1 MNSRS
6 RIPKYIKT
14 PFLLSFLI
22 TTAMLLST
30 LIFFFRIQPQVPIFY
45 SLARPSQHLASKH
58 WLFLFPAISFIISS
72 SHLIIVKIIK
82 HADQLLMKLFA
93 WTTFG
98 IQLVLGLALLR
109 IIVIIT

>member
-1 MNSRS
+1 
-6 RIPKYIKT
+6 
-14 PFLLSFLI
+14 
-22 TTAMLLST
+22 MLLST
-30 LIFFFRIQPQVPIFY
+30 LVFFFRVQPQVPIFY
-45 SLARPSQHLASKH
+45 SLARPSQHLAPKH
-58 WLFLFPAISFIISS
+58 WLFLFPALSAIISF
-72 SHLIIVKIIK
+72 SHLIIARVIK

>member
-6 RIPKYIKT
+6 RIPQYLKT

-22 TTAMLLST
+22 TTVMLLST
-30 LIFFFRIQPQVPIFY
+30 LIFFFRVQPQVPIFY
-45 SLARPSQHLASKH
+45 SLARSSQHLAPKH
-58 WLFLFPAISFIISS
+58 WLFLFPALSLAISF
-72 SHLIIVKIIK
+72 SHFIIVKIIK
-82 HADQLLMKLFA
+82 HADQLLMQLFA